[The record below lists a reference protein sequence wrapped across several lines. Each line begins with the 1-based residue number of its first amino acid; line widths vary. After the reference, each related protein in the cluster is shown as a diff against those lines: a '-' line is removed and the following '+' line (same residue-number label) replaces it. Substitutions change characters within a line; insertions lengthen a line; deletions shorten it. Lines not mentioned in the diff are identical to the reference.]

1 MKLEVVRYTAEHR
14 DAWNALVGNA
24 KNGLFLFDRNYLE
37 YHSNRFTD
45 MSAIA
50 FADGEPAALLPASF
64 DERTGLATSH
74 GGLTFGGVIL
84 PRTVRGETA
93 LTLIDSCLDALRDW
107 GATELLVRMLPNHFA
122 QYPAAEVDYA
132 LWRRGFELVRRDLSS
147 VIPLGDRLGL
157 NSSKK
162 QAVAKAEKSGLTVE
176 WGPLAEFHPL
186 LTGVLQS
193 RHGVDAIH
201 SLAELELL
209 GGRFPQQIFVRSVS
223 RDGVMLA
230 GVLIY
235 RYQTA
240 WHTQYMAASE
250 EGRDIGALDKVIES
264 AIDEAARDGAAWF
277 SFGISTTDEGRALN
291 EGLLWQKESFGA
303 RSVAHDFMRGR
314 L

>member
-1 MKLEVVRYTAEHR
+1 MKLGVARYAAEHR
-14 DAWNALVGNA
+14 DAWNSLVRGA
-24 KNGLFLFDRNYLE
+24 KNGLFLFDRDYLE
-37 YHSNRFTD
+37 YHSDRFTD
-45 MSAIA
+45 MSTIA
-50 FADGEPAALLPASF
+50 FANGEPAALLPASF

-84 PRTVRGETA
+84 PRSVRGETA
-93 LTLIDSCLDALRDW
+93 LTLINTCVDALRDQ
-107 GATELLVRMLPNHFA
+107 GATELLVRSLPS
-122 QYPAAEVDYA
+122 YLSRRPAGEVDYA
-132 LWRRGFELVRRDLSS
+132 LWRRGFALVRRDLSS
-147 VIPLGDRLGL
+147 VIPLRDSIAL

-162 QAVAKAEKSGLTVE
+162 QAVAKADKAGLIVE
-176 WGPLAEFHPL
+176 TGSLAQFHSL
-186 LTGVLQS
+186 LNNVLQT
-193 RHGVDAIH
+193 RYGVDAIH

-209 GGRFPQQIFVRSVS
+209 SGRFPRQIFLRSVS

-230 GVLIY
+230 GALVY
-235 RYQTA
+235 RYPTA

-250 EGRDIGALDKVIES
+250 EGRDVGALDRVIAS
-264 AIDEAARDGAAWF
+264 AIEEATNDGAEWF